1 MPDLT
6 VLAVFLP
13 VYVRAAAF
21 LNSGPLLVIR
31 GVPAFVKAGL
41 PFFLAVLAF
50 PLVQEREVPA
60 GALGYGLLLLSEAG
74 AGLIMGFAVSLILSF
89 LQVAGQLVDF
99 QIGFAMSSVVDPLYG
114 AGSTLLAQ
122 YLYLLGLV
130 TFFAVDGH
138 HTLIAALVES
148 YRLVPL
154 GAASLSGNATQV
166 LVKVFASSFLR
177 ALQVSAPV
185 LAVLVVADLTL
196 GFLARTAPQINVFL
210 TGFPIK
216 IAAGLLMLSFLLP
229 LLGGL
234 LRSLA
239 GIIERD
245 LMTIMKAL
253 V

>member
-1 MPDLT
+1 MPDLS
-6 VLAVFLP
+6 VLAVFFL

-31 GVPAFVKAGL
+31 GVPAPVKAGL
-41 PFFLAVLAF
+41 PFFLAAVAF
-50 PLVQEREVPA
+50 PLVQERELPA
-60 GALGYGLLLLSEAG
+60 GALGYGLLLVSEAG
-74 AGLIMGFAVSLILSF
+74 AGLIMGLAVSAIISF

-130 TFFAVDGH
+130 TFFVVDGH

-154 GAASLSGNATQV
+154 GAASFGGGAAPV
-166 LVKVFASSFLR
+166 LVKIFSASFLR

-185 LAVLVVADLTL
+185 LAVLVVSDLTL

-210 TGFPIK
+210 TGFPVK
-216 IAAGLLMLSFLLP
+216 IAAGLLVMSFLLP

-245 LMTIMKAL
+245 LYTLMKAL